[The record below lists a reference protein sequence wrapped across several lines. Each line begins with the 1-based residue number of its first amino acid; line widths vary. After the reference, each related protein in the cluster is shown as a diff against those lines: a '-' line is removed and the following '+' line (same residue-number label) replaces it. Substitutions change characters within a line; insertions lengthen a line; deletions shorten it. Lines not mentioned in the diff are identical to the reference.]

1 MCDWKLYVKS
11 IVFMI
16 AIDKTNRP
24 VASVISTVMFLVGFV
39 PNDPRR
45 HGGLPSETRRKPL
58 PGDSRLWLLLR
69 STESIPGLDHKRPVC
84 EGLREQVPHIPAS
97 SNDFVRPLH
106 ESTELS
112 GDMGG

>member
-1 MCDWKLYVKS
+1 
-11 IVFMI
+11 MI
-16 AIDKTNRP
+16 RGD
-24 VASVISTVMFLVGFV
+24 MGYQ
-39 PNDPRR
+39 
-45 HGGLPSETRRKPL
+45 PSETRRKPL